1 MNIPP
6 NDEDAGMK
14 GSPEESAHERA
25 ARTAL
30 SNEAAEWFVRL
41 RDDRLGMRYRE
52 RNVRWLKQ
60 SPTHIAELLR
70 IQQVYKVL
78 RAANLE
84 NRAPGSTHQDGSNV
98 IDLTSKRLSVN
109 AELDESEQVPS
120 ETFQSEPMPS
130 APSRARTWFQGWKV
144 AAAVACLSVSFLLG
158 FMVKVAL
165 LDRSIET
172 DLGEWRSV
180 ALADGT
186 QLRVGPDSKL
196 RVAFGDDHRTISLIR
211 GEAMF
216 DVAKDPARPFYVQSE
231 MIGVLA
237 VGTEFRVS
245 SYGGKDVVAVTEGS
259 VAVYRDGREA
269 VRGTVLTAPAKVAE
283 ATGGVALTAGEQV
296 SVTPASRSKPVAKE
310 KVNVDYETAW
320 ADGWLVYEDKT
331 VAEVASEFNRRNR
344 VKIVVTEP
352 TLLRRRLA
360 FFRGSATDPES
371 FVAALATYSDI
382 KIVREGPNELRVE
395 LSPAV
400 SDASDAE
407 IYGPPASDEDVPP
420 TVNPNPI

>member
-1 MNIPP
+1 MNLPP
-6 NDEDAGMK
+6 NDEDAGMR
-14 GSPEESAHERA
+14 GSPEDSAHERA
-25 ARTAL
+25 ARMAL

-41 RDDRLGMRYRE
+41 RDDRLGTRHRE

-60 SPTHIAELLR
+60 SPAHIAELLR

-78 RAANLE
+78 RDAKVE
-84 NRAPGSTHQDGSNV
+84 NRSSGSTSLEGSNV
-98 IDLTSKRLSVN
+98 IALTSKRLPAD
-109 AELDESEQVPS
+109 AESGEAGDAEPFYSEMMPL
-120 ETFQSEPMPS
+120 EPAPRRGPFQ
-130 APSRARTWFQGWKV
+130 AWQFA
-144 AAAVACLSVSFLLG
+144 AAAVGLTLSFLLG

-172 DLGEWRSV
+172 ELGEWRTV
-180 ALADGT
+180 GLTDGT
-186 QLRVGPDSKL
+186 QVRIGPDSKL
-196 RVAFGDDHRTISLIR
+196 RVAFGDDHRTIRLVR

-216 DVAKDPARPFYVQSE
+216 DVAKDKARPFYVQSE

-245 SYGGKDVVAVTEGS
+245 SYGDQDVVAVTEGS

-269 VRGTVLTAPAKVAE
+269 ARGAMPAAPAQVA
-283 ATGGVALTAGEQV
+283 AVTGGVALAAGEQV
-296 SVTPASRSKPVAKE
+296 SVTSATRSKPVAKE
-310 KVNVDYETAW
+310 KVNVDYEAAW

-352 TLLRRRLA
+352 TISRRRLA

-371 FVAALATYSDI
+371 FVAALATYPDI
-382 KIVREGPNELRVE
+382 RIVREGANQLRVE
-395 LSPAV
+395 LTGAV
-400 SDASDAE
+400 SGAE
-407 IYGPPASDEDVPP
+407 ISGPGRDVPP